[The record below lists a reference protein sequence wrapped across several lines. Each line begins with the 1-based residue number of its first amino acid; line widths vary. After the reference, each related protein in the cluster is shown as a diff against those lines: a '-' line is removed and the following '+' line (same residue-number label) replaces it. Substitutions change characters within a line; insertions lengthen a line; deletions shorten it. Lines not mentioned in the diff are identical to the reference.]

1 MSGLCFC
8 GESQSS
14 SVWSSSATRLR
25 NVRSPWWMLLRGS
38 IVFAQ
43 LDPRLHRLP
52 KFLFSRRH
60 PRVDQIILSGT
71 YPNPA
76 VAICHASTGEYTLS
90 DSKYGDFPFHGVPLV
105 IIHIYSIFHFGG
117 TKKSYYFRR
126 YHPYDIP
133 HPWFSTY
140 IFSIVN
146 QSFNG
151 LFIHVYRIFHYK
163 RTILGVPPKPVG
175 PVGGAWGAPTLSPR
189 LGALLGAGAASV
201 PLGSKMGVSI
211 AMGGPTHG
219 WFTREISIE
228 MDY

>member
-1 MSGLCFC
+1 
-8 GESQSS
+8 
-14 SVWSSSATRLR
+14 
-25 NVRSPWWMLLRGS
+25 MLLRGS

-117 TKKSYYFRR
+117 TKKPYYFRR

-133 HPWFSTY
+133 HP
-140 IFSIVN
+140 
-146 QSFNG
+146 
-151 LFIHVYRIFHYK
+151 
-163 RTILGVPPKPVG
+163 
-175 PVGGAWGAPTLSPR
+175 
-189 LGALLGAGAASV
+189 
-201 PLGSKMGVSI
+201 
-211 AMGGPTHG
+211 
-219 WFTREISIE
+219 
-228 MDY
+228 